1 MTANARSVNSRN
13 SIFERNPKI
22 TILFVIM
29 ISALILDVV
38 VTNIFSLYME
48 IVFQETF
55 PILKKYFRVY
65 I

>member
-1 MTANARSVNSRN
+1 MNTNTTSVNSRN

-29 ISALILDVV
+29 ISVFILDVV

-48 IVFQETF
+48 IKNNNQLT
-55 PILKKYFRVY
+55 RGGGG
-65 I
+65 